1 MSFLFGFGAGLLLG
15 GFILFAKARERER
28 ETKEAFE
35 EVEAALQRLVG
46 GKELRPGLG
55 LGLPFRGR
63 KIANLIRTTHQS
75 FRRLQEETKEENARV
90 LAVLEGMVDGLVY
103 MDQEGSL
110 LLANREAVRLLEL
123 PANRWMRQNYE
134 EIFRNEESKS
144 LLRRCLKNR
153 RRQDL
158 EIEHHKTILE
168 MSAVPLEEKG
178 VNRGAILVLRD
189 VTSLRKLQM
198 GRRAFVANVS
208 HEFRTPLTAI
218 LGYCDTLLHD
228 PDMPRE
234 DRILALERVFAQA
247 NRLEELVKDLLQLAK
262 IESSP
267 ESGSQR
273 RIFSPKKM
281 MLSVLEDFFPQAAAK
296 QIQLLLE
303 GEEPPARVLSD
314 EDAHRQILENLVSN
328 AIRYT
333 PEGGWIH
340 LRCKTQGEDLFYE
353 VEDTGIGIDRQHLN
367 RIFERFY
374 RTDPAR
380 TRFRGGTGLGL
391 AIVKHLTQRRGAKVH
406 VQSEV
411 GKGSTFSLQIPGAV
425 LKDSDG
431 FLLGNPGEE

>member
-1 MSFLFGFGAGLLLG
+1 MNFLLGLGVGLVLG
-15 GFILFAKARERER
+15 GFFLFHRARRREK
-28 ETKEAFE
+28 ETKEAFDE
-35 EVEAALQRLVG
+35 IEVALQRIVG
-46 GKELRPGLG
+46 GKDLSPGLG

-75 FRRLQEETKEENARV
+75 LRRLQEETKEENARV

-103 MDQEGSL
+103 IDQEGSL
-110 LLANREAVRLLEL
+110 LLANREAIRLLEL
-123 PANRWMRQNYE
+123 PANRWMRRNFE
-134 EIFRNEESKS
+134 DLFRNEESKS
-144 LLRRCLKNR
+144 LLRRCLLDR

-158 EIEHHKTILE
+158 EMEHHGVILE
-168 MSAVPLEEKG
+168 LSAVPLEEKG
-178 VNRGAILVLRD
+178 LNRGAILVLRD
-189 VTSLRKLQM
+189 VTSLRKLQT

-218 LGYCDTLLHD
+218 LGYCETLLQD
-228 PDMPRE
+228 PEMPKE
-234 DRILALERVFAQA
+234 DRVQALSRVFAQA

-273 RIFSPKKM
+273 RMFAPKETVSSVFDAFSPQAKEKGI
-281 MLSVLEDFFPQAAAK
+281 LLFVED
-296 QIQLLLE
+296 E
-303 GEEPPARVLSD
+303 GLPARVLSD
-314 EDAHRQILENLVSN
+314 EDALRQILENLVSN

-333 PEGGWIH
+333 PEGGRIH
-340 LRCKTQGEDLFYE
+340 LRGWTDREDLLFE

-391 AIVKHLTQRRGAKVH
+391 AIVKHLSQRMGAN
-406 VQSEV
+406 VQVRSEV
-411 GKGSTFSLQIPGAV
+411 GKGSNFCLHIPGAV
-425 LKDSDG
+425 LPES
-431 FLLGNPGEE
+431 